1 MEESIQY
8 HIVRCYQSEKS
19 LEEILRA
26 IIRFH
31 SEPEREFLRGDGKEG
46 EEHGNIPCR
55 TVF

>member
-46 EEHGNIPCR
+46 EDHGNIPCR